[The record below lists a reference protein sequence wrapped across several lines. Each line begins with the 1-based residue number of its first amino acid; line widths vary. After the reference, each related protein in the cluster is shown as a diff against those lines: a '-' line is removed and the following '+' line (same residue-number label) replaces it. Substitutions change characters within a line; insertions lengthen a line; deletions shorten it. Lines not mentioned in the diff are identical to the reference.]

1 VLKAY
6 KHGAGV
12 LKAYK
17 HEAGCFDHK
26 AVVIL
31 NTGTLGLYLNGS
43 IYYFIV
49 FKRIVL
55 EWNAKLIA
63 KAIGLQDTV
72 LPPPTHES
80 TLSDNIKQRH
90 WQAPLTKLVQ
100 DRQNQQTNWCGGGAK
115 FDHASFIHLGAWW
128 VCVGLIIYPDPS
140 SLCTLLNT
148 SSGSTPPDRSG
159 TKRVWGWPSPKRE
172 MSSLRNTE
180 PLEAWNCASE
190 LLSCTWLC
198 AKYKTVLP
206 QKDRAV
212 GSVESCKK
220 IIELHMVVC
229 KVWGGV
235 PSETHT
241 ELSEVWNC
249 VSKAGGWCTCVCV
262 CVCVCKLWEMCVGN
276 RILQVNKALIVLRCA
291 KQTFAENVGYT
302 CR

>member
-1 VLKAY
+1 MLKAYKHEAVLKAYKHGAVLKAYKHGVGVLKAY

-100 DRQNQQTNWCGGGAK
+100 DRQNQQTN
-115 FDHASFIHLGAWW
+115 
-128 VCVGLIIYPDPS
+128 
-140 SLCTLLNT
+140 
-148 SSGSTPPDRSG
+148 
-159 TKRVWGWPSPKRE
+159 
-172 MSSLRNTE
+172 
-180 PLEAWNCASE
+180 
-190 LLSCTWLC
+190 
-198 AKYKTVLP
+198 
-206 QKDRAV
+206 
-212 GSVESCKK
+212 
-220 IIELHMVVC
+220 
-229 KVWGGV
+229 
-235 PSETHT
+235 
-241 ELSEVWNC
+241 
-249 VSKAGGWCTCVCV
+249 
-262 CVCVCKLWEMCVGN
+262 
-276 RILQVNKALIVLRCA
+276 
-291 KQTFAENVGYT
+291 
-302 CR
+302 